1 MATGGMQQL
10 PAEMGRAAARWAKWR
25 RTRALGTR
33 IPDSLWQLAVESAAL
48 YGVSTTATTLG
59 VDYYA
64 LKKRLDAQTP
74 PRRIGPAA
82 APAFVELAP
91 SSLAAARG
99 WVIEFEKASGAK
111 MRIELPGDQVPALVA
126 LSQSFWEAR

>member
-1 MATGGMQQL
+1 MAARNAHKIPGEL
-10 PAEMGRAAARWAKWR
+10 GRAAARWAKWR

-33 IPDSLWQLAVESAAL
+33 IPDSLWQLAVESAAQ

-64 LKKRLDAQTP
+64 LKKRLNAQTS
-74 PRRIGPAA
+74 PRRVGLAA

-99 WVIEFEKASGAK
+99 CVIELEKASGAK